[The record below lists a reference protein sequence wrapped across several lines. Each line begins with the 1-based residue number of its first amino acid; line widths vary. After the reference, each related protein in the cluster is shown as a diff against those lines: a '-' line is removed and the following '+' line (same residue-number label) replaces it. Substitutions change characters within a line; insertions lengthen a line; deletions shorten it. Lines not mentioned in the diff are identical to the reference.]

1 MFRNIKTSIK
11 WYLKGLFSLKLII
24 PLYFI
29 VLFFDVLLYVHITS
43 LTDPQSRIT
52 SLFSIIVTTSL
63 VLNPIILAS
72 GIAHVA
78 RTKDMTVYELSMISG
93 WLSLA
98 LGRLIALLL
107 YITPYLVIQL
117 ILLYLSTTA
126 SNIIGS
132 EIMLLT
138 IAMLLFY
145 CSLGMLLTI
154 SGSRVIAVIGL
165 SMTTLLLPISTWIL
179 VSISQLNGI
188 TSFDAMTSIML
199 YLFNP
204 PMAYMFDKVYGVELS
219 ASWIQ
224 GGSTTVLVSL
234 FLLTLYIYIFTKKQE
249 LKI

>member
-1 MFRNIKTSIK
+1 
-11 WYLKGLFSLKLII
+11 
-24 PLYFI
+24 
-29 VLFFDVLLYVHITS
+29 
-43 LTDPQSRIT
+43 
-52 SLFSIIVTTSL
+52 
-63 VLNPIILAS
+63 
-72 GIAHVA
+72 
-78 RTKDMTVYELSMISG
+78 MTVYELSMISS

-126 SNIIGS
+126 SNIIGA

-188 TSFDAMTSIML
+188 KSFDTTTSIML